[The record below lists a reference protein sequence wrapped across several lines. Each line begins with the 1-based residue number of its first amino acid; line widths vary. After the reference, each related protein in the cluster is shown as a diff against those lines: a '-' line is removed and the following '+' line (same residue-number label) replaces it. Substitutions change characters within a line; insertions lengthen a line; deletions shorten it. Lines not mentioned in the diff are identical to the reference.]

1 MKKITLVLITILFS
15 FSGFSQ
21 ALIQGFETPT
31 TPFGLPLNW
40 AHFESGAASEIWYTD
55 GATNGTVPHSGT
67 KQAILLGDNIGVGA
81 TAKYYIATPLVTIPL
96 NGQLRFWV
104 KTSQQGNQ
112 GGVFKVKV
120 ASGALASNQT
130 TEAAYTTTLQTYTE
144 SQLSTNVPI
153 VYEEQVI
160 NFPAA
165 TYPAGTRVYIAFV
178 SEVVQ
183 TSPFGGDDFYLD
195 DVLVVSRCLDP
206 TGLAAGT
213 FTGLSAVLSWTNPNP
228 TIGLGLNTCNQ
239 WEIEIIPATQLT
251 PTGSGIIVNTNPFT
265 ATTLTAAPFAPLQP
279 LTQYKYYV
287 KSKCAFSGS
296 LWAGPFTF
304 TTAPGPAIC
313 GSKYLDVGGLSAGYA
328 NGTTAVNGGTTVICP
343 VTTGDLVT
351 VTFISFATELGS
363 DVLRVYN
370 GNSSAGT
377 LLGTYSGPLTG
388 ANLPGPFTSTAVN
401 GCLTFV
407 FTSDSTVP
415 AAGWDA
421 NITCAP
427 FPTCTRTTGLTTSA
441 LTTTSVS
448 LAWTQPVNPNGSTA
462 TAWQYLAVPC
472 GTATPTAT
480 TAGWQS
486 APTNPFV
493 ATGLIPGTCYDFY
506 VRAFCSA
513 TETSFWS
520 LPASATTLPG
530 CGGPFTDAGG
540 AGNYAPNLN
549 TTTTICPFNAGDQVK
564 VTFTSFST
572 QLNTDFLTIYDGL
585 VSPANLIGT
594 FSGTTLPAPIT
605 ASGPTGCLTFVFT
618 SNATTNSTGWTSNI
632 TCAPAPTCAKPKTL
646 VVSQIT
652 QSTALLAWTQPL
664 NADGSTA
671 TAWQVLVLP
680 CGSPAPTATS
690 TGWLNAS
697 NPFYI
702 TGLNSATCYEYY
714 VRAVCSPTDS
724 SFIGG
729 PKSFNTLIVNDECTG
744 AIEIPVNQNTN
755 CLQTTFGS
763 LAFATGSL
771 EANSCGGTID
781 DDDVWFKFT
790 ATSVSHYITILGPNY
805 TGAPF
810 NINYVLYTGTCGVLT
825 QFGGCV
831 TVNNNTANG
840 LTVGQTYYVRA
851 YSTGSTASTTTFEI
865 CVGTNVGTCATALP
879 LCAITPII
887 IPNNV
892 GVPTL
897 PNPVS
902 PFSPTDPQVGCL
914 GTAPSPTFYYLQIPT
929 NGNYNFFLEQNT
941 SSTFNGTGIDVDFV
955 AWGPFATNAAACA
968 GISTVNAPGTGISC
982 SFSAAFTENFGV
994 NNAIAGEVYVIMI
1007 TNYNGR
1013 KGFVRISQTVGPIP
1027 LFCCPFGNFTYQ
1039 KSFYCQNEPN
1049 PSPTLISNAVAGVY
1063 SSTPGLSINSTT
1075 GLINLAASIPGTY
1088 VIRNTVAPS
1097 GTCPSDEDSWTLTIT
1112 APPASGV
1119 ISYSAPSYCK
1129 FDTIVQNIT
1138 QTGNTGGN
1146 YTVAP
1151 AVGLSLDLVTGAFTP
1166 STSTVGTY
1174 IVSYNLPQVGG
1185 CPGAISTT
1193 QVEIVLPTPTFT
1205 PAPPICQGGTSAPLP
1220 TTSLNGITGTWSP
1233 AINNA
1238 VTTLYTFTPD
1248 VGQCATTTTMT
1259 IGVGTIAPVFTQVAP
1274 ICFGSVLAALP
1285 TTSNNGITGSW
1296 SPEINNTTTTTY
1308 TFTPAATF
1316 CSSLVTMTIVVT
1328 PPSVTPIFRAV
1339 TPICNGATLDPLPT
1353 TSINGLV
1360 GVWSPAL
1367 NNLATTT
1374 YTFTPNPSQCAVS
1387 TTLTIIV
1394 NPILG
1399 VTVNSPTVCS
1409 SATATLIA
1417 TPTLPG
1423 TYNYAWTVPTG
1434 ASNPG
1439 NVSSFT
1445 ATVSGAYSVVITQV
1459 NSFCNSD
1466 FESPT
1471 GIAMGSLGFINQS
1484 NFQCWR
1490 TTATDGMIEVWTNG
1504 TESTNAY
1511 SGTQFIELNA
1521 NQVSTLYQDLSI
1533 IPGSS
1538 VNISFAHRGRFS
1550 GTDVMRVEIGPVGGP
1565 YVSLGNFS
1573 ATPSAWVYNSL
1584 NYTFPNNGI
1593 TNYTIRFVSVSSGS
1607 GNLTVGNF
1615 IDAVSVTGLGCSSLP
1630 ATGTVLISTVATPT
1644 FIQIP
1649 ILCQNSVAPLL
1660 PTTSTNTVGITGTW
1674 NTVISTSTP
1683 GTFTYTFTPTT
1694 GQCALPT
1701 TMEVTISALP
1711 IATFSYDSATYCK
1724 SGANPILTFTGGGT
1738 AGVFS
1743 STTGLSIT
1751 TAGAID
1757 LATSTPANYVVT
1769 NTIVAAAGCGVV
1781 TATFEITIT
1790 APPVAT
1796 FSYTASP
1803 YCSNATSPSP
1813 TFSAGGGAG
1822 AFTSTT
1828 GLSINEATGV
1838 INLAASTAGTYTV
1851 TNTIASVGGCA
1862 TETATA
1868 QVTVTALPIA
1878 TFSYDSAT
1886 YCKSGANPILAFT
1899 GGGTAGVFSSTTGLS
1914 ITTAGAIDLATS
1926 TPANYVVT
1934 NTIVAAAGCGVVT
1947 ATFEITITAPPVATF
1962 SYTASPY
1969 CSNATSPSPTFS
1981 AGGGAGAF
1989 TSTTGLS
1996 INEAT
2001 GVINLAASTA
2011 GTYTVTNTIASAGVC
2026 GTEIATAQVTV
2037 TTLPIATFSYDS
2049 ATYCKSGANPILTF
2063 TGGGTAGVFSSTTG
2077 LSITTAGAIDLATS
2091 TPGNYVV
2098 TNTIAAAAGCGVV
2111 TGTFAITITAPPVA
2125 TFIYTASPYCSNATS
2140 PSPTFSGG
2148 GVAGVF
2154 TSTTGLS
2161 INAATGLIN
2170 LMASTPGTYTVT
2182 NTIASAGGCATVVA
2196 TTQVTVTL
2204 AAQATI
2210 SYSDAFYCYNN
2221 SGSQAV
2227 ILTGS
2232 TGGIYSALPSGL
2244 SISMASGAIN
2254 ASTSQSGVYTV
2265 TYTIAA
2271 SGGCPQ
2277 FSTTATVTIIPEIS
2291 VELSAVCDGQDF
2303 TITALPIAGSFNPTT
2318 AIYEWTGPNGYTFG
2332 PSSNPSIVVVATGTY
2347 TSTVTFNGCTHL
2359 NSQEVNSTTCS
2370 IQKGISPNGDGDN
2383 EEFILAD
2390 VKTLSIFNR
2399 YGSKVYSHG
2408 SNYTNQWHGQSNAGN
2423 ELPDG
2428 TYYYVITR
2436 NSGESIT
2443 GWIYI
2448 NR

>member
-1 MKKITLVLITILFS
+1 MKKITLLIIIILLS

-40 AHFESGAASEIWYTD
+40 ARFESGAASEIWYTD
-55 GATNGTVPHSGT
+55 GTTNGTVPHRGT

-96 NGQLRFWV
+96 NGQLRFWA

-144 SQLSTNVPI
+144 SQLSTNLPI

-165 TYPAGTRVYIAFV
+165 TYPAGTQVYIAFV

-195 DVLVVSRCLDP
+195 DVLVVSRCLEP
-206 TGLAAGT
+206 GVLPAGT
-213 FTGLSAVLSWTNPNP
+213 LTGTSAVLSWTNPNP
-228 TIGLGLNTCNQ
+228 TIGIGLNTCNQ
-239 WEIEIIPATQLT
+239 WEVEIIPTTQLT
-251 PTGSGIIVNTNPFT
+251 PSGSGIIVNTNPFT
-265 ATTLTAAPFAPLQP
+265 ATTLTAAPFEALQP
-279 LTQYKYYV
+279 LTTYRYFV
-287 KSKCAFSGS
+287 RSICAFSGS

-328 NGTTAVNGGTTVICP
+328 NGTTAINGGTTVICP

-363 DVLRVYN
+363 DILRVYN

-377 LLGTYSGPLTG
+377 LLGTYSGPLIG
-388 ANLPGPFTSTAVN
+388 ANLPGPFTSTAAN

-427 FPTCTRTTGLTTSA
+427 FPTCTRTTGLTTS
-441 LTTTSVS
+441 TITQTSVS
-448 LAWTQPVNPNGSTA
+448 LAWTQPINPNGSTA
-462 TAWQYLAVPC
+462 TAWQYLALPC
-472 GTATPTAT
+472 GTAAPTAT

-513 TETSFWS
+513 TESSFWS

-540 AGNYAPNLN
+540 AGNYANNLN

-618 SNATTNSTGWTSNI
+618 SNATTNSTGWNSNI

-646 VVSQIT
+646 TATSIT
-652 QSTALLAWTQPL
+652 QSTALLGWTQPL

-680 CGSPAPTATS
+680 CGSPAPTAAS
-690 TGWLNAS
+690 TGWLNANS

-702 TGLNSATCYEYY
+702 TGLNSATCYDYY

-729 PKSFNTLIVNDECTG
+729 PKNFNTLIVNDECTG

-755 CLQTTFGS
+755 CLQTAFGS

-771 EANSCGGTID
+771 DANSCGGTID

-805 TGAPF
+805 TAAPF

-840 LTVGQTYYVRA
+840 LTIGQTYYVRA

-865 CVGTNVGTCATALP
+865 CVGTNVITCASALP
-879 LCAITPII
+879 LCAIQPII

-902 PFSPTDPQVGCL
+902 PFSPTNAQVGCL
-914 GTAPSPTFYYLQIPT
+914 GSAPSPTFYYLQIPT

-941 SSTFNGTGIDVDFV
+941 SSAFNGTGIDVDFV

-968 GISTVNAPGTGISC
+968 GISTLNAPATGISC
-982 SFSAAFTENFGV
+982 SFSPAFTENFGI
-994 NNAIAGEVYVIMI
+994 NNAVAGEVYIIMI
-1007 TNYNGR
+1007 TNFNGR

-1039 KSFYCQNEPN
+1039 KSFYCQNEAN
-1049 PSPTLISNAVAGVY
+1049 PSPTLISNAVAGTF
-1063 SSTPGLSINSTT
+1063 SSTAGLSINSTT

-1088 VIRNTVAPS
+1088 VVRNSISAS
-1097 GTCPSDEDSWTLTIT
+1097 GTCPTDEDTWTLTIT

-1119 ISYSAPSYCK
+1119 ISYSAPTYCK
-1129 FDTIVQNIT
+1129 FDTTVQNIT
-1138 QTGNTGGN
+1138 QTGNTGGT

-1151 AVGLSLDLVTGAFTP
+1151 AVGLSLNTTTGAFTP

-1174 IVSYNLPQVGG
+1174 IVSYNLPQFGG

-1193 QVEIVLPTPTFT
+1193 QVEIVLPIPTFT

-1233 AINNA
+1233 AINNL

-1248 VGQCATTTTMT
+1248 AGQCATTTTMT
-1259 IGVGTIAPVFTQVAP
+1259 IGVGTVAPVFTQVASV
-1274 ICFGSVLAALP
+1274 CFGSVLAALP
-1285 TTSNNGITGSW
+1285 TTSNNGITGTW
-1296 SPEINNTTTTTY
+1296 SPTINNTATTIY

-1316 CSSLVTMTIVVT
+1316 CSSIVTMTIVVT

-1339 TPICNGATLDPLPT
+1339 TPVCNGATLAALPT
-1353 TSINGLV
+1353 TSINGVV

-1374 YTFTPNPSQCAVS
+1374 YTFTPNPLQCAVN

-1409 SATATLIA
+1409 STTATVTA

-1423 TYNYAWTVPTG
+1423 TYNYTWTVPTG
-1434 ASNPG
+1434 ATNPG
-1439 NVSSFT
+1439 NVPSFT

-1471 GIAMGSLGFINQS
+1471 GIAIGSLGFINQN

-1584 NYTFPNNGI
+1584 NYTFPNNGL

-1615 IDAVSVTGLGCSSLP
+1615 IDAVSITGLGCSSLP
-1630 ATGTVLISTVATPT
+1630 ATGTVLISTVSTPT
-1644 FIQIP
+1644 FTQIP
-1649 ILCQNSVAPLL
+1649 TLCQNSVAPLL

-1674 NTVISTSTP
+1674 NTAISTSTP
-1683 GTFTYTFTPTT
+1683 GIFTYTFTPAT

-1701 TMEVTISALP
+1701 TMQVTISRLA

-1724 SGANPILTFTGGGT
+1724 SGANPILTFTGGGA

-1743 STTGLSIT
+1743 STAGLSIT
-1751 TAGAID
+1751 TTGAID
-1757 LATSTPANYVVT
+1757 LSTSTPGNYVVT
-1769 NTIVAAAGCGVV
+1769 NTIAAAAGCEVV
-1781 TATFEITIT
+1781 TATFAIIITP
-1790 APPVAT
+1790 PPVAT
-1796 FSYTASP
+1796 FSYTLSP
-1803 YCSNATSPSP
+1803 YCINATSPSP
-1813 TFSAGGGAG
+1813 TFSGGGVAG

-1828 GLSINEATGV
+1828 GLSINA
-1838 INLAASTAGTYTV
+1838 
-1851 TNTIASVGGCA
+1851 
-1862 TETATA
+1862 
-1868 QVTVTALPIA
+1868 
-1878 TFSYDSAT
+1878 
-1886 YCKSGANPILAFT
+1886 
-1899 GGGTAGVFSSTTGLS
+1899 TTGT
-1914 ITTAGAIDLATS
+1914 INLATS
-1926 TPANYVVT
+1926 T
-1934 NTIVAAAGCGVVT
+1934 AG
-1947 ATFEITITAPPVATF
+1947 I
-1962 SYTASPY
+1962 
-1969 CSNATSPSPTFS
+1969 
-1981 AGGGAGAF
+1981 
-1989 TSTTGLS
+1989 
-1996 INEAT
+1996 
-2001 GVINLAASTA
+2001 
-2011 GTYTVTNTIASAGVC
+2011 YTVTNTIASAGGCAPVV
-2026 GTEIATAQVTV
+2026 ATALVTV
-2037 TTLPIATFSYDS
+2037 STLPIATFIYDS
-2049 ATYCKSGANPILTF
+2049 ATYCKTGANPILTF

-2077 LSITTAGAIDLATS
+2077 LVLNPTTGAINLSTS
-2091 TPGNYVV
+2091 TTGNYVI
-2098 TNTIAAAAGCGVV
+2098 TNTIAAASGCEVV
-2111 TGTFAITITAPPVA
+2111 TATFAITITAPPVA
-2125 TFIYTASPYCSNATS
+2125 TFSYTASPYCKTGTN
-2140 PSPTFSGG
+2140 PSPTFSVG

-2161 INAATGLIN
+2161 INATTGIIN
-2170 LMASTPGTYTVT
+2170 LAASTAGTYTVT

-2196 TTQVTVTL
+2196 TTQVTVTA

-2210 SYSDAFYCYNN
+2210 SYTDAFYCYNN

-2227 ILTGS
+2227 ILTGT
-2232 TGGIYSALPSGL
+2232 TGGTYSASPSGL
-2244 SISMASGAIN
+2244 SISMASGAIS

-2265 TYTIAA
+2265 TYTVAA

-2277 FSTTATVTIIPEIS
+2277 FSTTATVTIIPEIT

-2303 TITALPIAGSFNPTT
+2303 TITALPVAGSFNPAT

-2347 TSTVTFNGCTHL
+2347 TSTVTFNGCTHV
-2359 NSQEVNSTTCS
+2359 NSQVVNSTTCS

-2390 VKTLSIFNR
+2390 VKALSIFNR
-2399 YGSKVYSHG
+2399 YGSKVYSYG
-2408 SNYTNQWHGQSNAGN
+2408 SNYTNQWHGQSNSGN